1 MSTPISDAEAVVISA
16 IKEEGRRAKLSL
28 AHASEIRD
36 FGDNEATLRYLD
48 EFIDTFRLSNAVD
61 AESIL
66 GYTQMLACLIGDM
79 LIAKYGGQWRAV
91 GKYYLEL
98 NTPGR
103 TPHLAYPFPIVE
115 DRITKAGTVSL
126 FDYFYKQLP
135 ADLAQA
141 ARPAAPAPAPTP
153 APAPEHPALQTI
165 RKHTTFVTQYI
176 GHKFGLT
183 DFGPNAH
190 SIGHLDAFIDMN
202 VGSLSPEAAK
212 EKYMN
217 LLGAFLGQAIVAVYQ
232 GAWQFDAQGRPS
244 LSILGQDGRVHLLD
258 PYAKVAKRI
267 ENGNADNLAFYFQQ
281 QIPQALAAPR
291 S

>member
-36 FGDNEATLRYLD
+36 FGGNEQTLRYLD
-48 EFIDTFRLSNAVD
+48 EFIDTFRQSNAVD

-66 GYTQMLACLIGDM
+66 GYTQMLACVVGDM
-79 LIAKYGGQWRAV
+79 LIAQYGGQWRAV

-98 NTPGR
+98 NTPS
-103 TPHLAYPFPIVE
+103 HAIHKAYPFPVVE
-115 DRITKAGTVSL
+115 DRITKAGSMSL
-126 FDYFYKQLP
+126 FDYYFKQLP
-135 ADLAQA
+135 ADLELASQPVVVA
-141 ARPAAPAPAPTP
+141 VAPPVA
-153 APAPEHPALQTI
+153 APEHPMLQTI

-176 GHKFGLT
+176 GHKFGLP

-190 SIGHLDAFIDMN
+190 SIGQLDAFIDLN
-202 VGSLSPEAAK
+202 VSSLSPEAAK

-217 LLGAFLGQAIVAVYQ
+217 MLGAFLGQSIVAVYNAQ
-232 GAWQFDAQGRPS
+232 WKFDARGVPS
-244 LSILGQDGRVHLLD
+244 LEIVGADGSVNILD

-281 QIPQALAAPR
+281 LIPQALASQKA
-291 S
+291 